1 MEKLA
6 KQFEEERGESM
17 KDIPINGLHMEYIR
31 WLEAKINNSND
42 KARFNAMLLDVATDI
57 QKELLTQCKKQNCDD
72 QQTDNI
78 NENVISVFDI
88 NKQRYFD
95 SMFKSGLDQIEAE
108 RNTNGLPSE
117 EKCIDMAYK
126 LSIDTS
132 PEKVITK
139 KEVNKELGLNEGD
152 VLPTEFIF
160 YEEHLIKLIRY
171 CRGGMSMM
179 CYEVADSMFKN

>member
-6 KQFEEERGESM
+6 KQFEEERGESI

-42 KARFNAMLLDVATDI
+42 KARFNVMLLEVAIDI
-57 QKELLTQCKKQNCDD
+57 QKELLAQCKKQNCDD

-95 SMFKSGLDQIEAE
+95 SMFK
-108 RNTNGLPSE
+108 N
-117 EKCIDMAYK
+117 
-126 LSIDTS
+126 
-132 PEKVITK
+132 
-139 KEVNKELGLNEGD
+139 
-152 VLPTEFIF
+152 
-160 YEEHLIKLIRY
+160 
-171 CRGGMSMM
+171 
-179 CYEVADSMFKN
+179 